1 MMEIF
6 LIGFVM
12 WLMVIVLILGFL
24 SVGTS
29 DE

>member
-24 SVGTS
+24 KAGT
-29 DE
+29 DD